1 MVTLCGKPKVE
12 KQNKIKGCAGFTSN
26 RPLIKFTPR
35 SFTNEKCAFYCHST
49 DIAVLQ
55 WMQAIS
61 QECNLKQYSSVLG
74 SFTHFVAILQANNF
88 NYLTFFFFFLKI
100 LFDTVVKQ
108 CTKG

>member
-1 MVTLCGKPKVE
+1 MVTSCGEPKVE

-26 RPLIKFTPR
+26 R
-35 SFTNEKCAFYCHST
+35 TNEKCAFYCHST

-88 NYLTFFFFFLKI
+88 NNLTFFKENPF
-100 LFDTVVKQ
+100 
-108 CTKG
+108 